1 MKNYIQQLVEL
12 FGHNSYSAGTQKKVQ
27 QWLADE
33 EHVDEKSEALR
44 ELWKQAGEQKVP
56 DGMQQSIQ
64 RMRQNLGMQSITS
77 RRNYQL
83 LIWRAAA
90 IFLLAVSSVS
100 IYLMLEKER
109 PEKDLVECYIPTA
122 EIRELTL
129 PDGTYVMLNSKSI
142 LLYPEK
148 FTGETRSVYLIGEAN
163 FKVKPDKK
171 HPFIVKANDYQVTAL
186 GTEFN
191 VNAYPEN
198 SELMATLLEG
208 SVKVLVRSRGL
219 GDVYK
224 RQGSVKV
231 EFNNLLSNIILKPN
245 EQLVYDKHTKAHNLR
260 MPEIDDVTAWQRGEL
275 VFSNMYLEDIF
286 TSLERKFPYAFVYS
300 LHSLKKNTYSF
311 RFSKQANL
319 EEVMKIISQVVGN
332 VNYVIK
338 GNKCYVTSKE

>member
-1 MKNYIQQLVEL
+1 MKNYIQQLIEL
-12 FGHNSYSAGTQKKVQ
+12 FGHNNYSPDTQKKVQ

-33 EHVDEKSEALR
+33 EHVDEKNEALR
-44 ELWKQAGEQKVP
+44 ELWKQAERQRIP

-64 RMRQNLGMQSITS
+64 RMRQNLGIQSVTS

-122 EIRELTL
+122 EIHELTL
-129 PDGTYVMLNSKSI
+129 PDGTHVMLNSKST
-142 LLYPEK
+142 LLYPEQ

-191 VNAYPEN
+191 VNAYPESN
-198 SELMATLLEG
+198 ELVATLLEG
-208 SVKVLVRSRGL
+208 C
-219 GDVYK
+219 
-224 RQGSVKV
+224 VKV
-231 EFNNLLSNIILKPN
+231 EFNNLMSNVILNPS
-245 EQLVYDKHTKAHNLR
+245 EQLIYNKQTKEHNLR
-260 MPEIDDVTAWQRGEL
+260 LPEISDVTAWQRGEL
-275 VFSNMYLEDIF
+275 VFSNMHLEDIF
-286 TSLERKFPYAFVYS
+286 TNLERKFPYAFVYS
-300 LHSLKKNTYSF
+300 LHSMKKNTYSF
-311 RFSKQANL
+311 RFRNQATL
-319 EEVMKIISQVVGN
+319 EEVMEIISQVVGD

-338 GNKCYVTSKE
+338 GNKCYVTNKK

>member
-1 MKNYIQQLVEL
+1 MKDYIQQLIEL
-12 FGHNSYSAGTQKKVQ
+12 FGHNNYSADTHKKVQ

-90 IFLLAVSSVS
+90 ILLLAVSSVS

-171 HPFIVKANDYQVTAL
+171 HPFIVKSDDFQVTAL

-191 VNAYPEN
+191 VSAYPEN
-198 SELMATLLEG
+198 QEISTALLSG
-208 SVKVLVRSRGL
+208 SVLVEWGNLTQRTVLQP
-219 GDVYK
+219 D
-224 RQGSVKV
+224 
-231 EFNNLLSNIILKPN
+231 
-245 EQLVYDKHTKAHNLR
+245 EQLTYDKENRQFRVVHPDMA
-260 MPEIDDVTAWQRGEL
+260 DVTAWQRGEL
-275 VFSNMYLEDIF
+275 VFNEMTVEDIIRV
-286 TSLERKFPYAFVYS
+286 LERKYNYTFVYS
-300 LHSLKKNTYSF
+300 LNQLKKDRLSF
-311 RFSKQANL
+311 RFKDKAPL
-319 EEVMKIISQVVGN
+319 AEVMDIIVDVAGNLKFKIEGD
-332 VNYVIK
+332 
-338 GNKCYVTSKE
+338 KCYITRK

>member
-1 MKNYIQQLVEL
+1 MKNYIQQLIEL
-12 FGHNSYSAGTQKKVQ
+12 FGHNNYSAGTQKKVQ

-33 EHVDEKSEALR
+33 EHVDEKNEALR

-90 IFLLAVSSVS
+90 IFLLAVSSIS
-100 IYLMLEKER
+100 IYLMLEKDR

-122 EIRELTL
+122 EIHELTL
-129 PDGTYVMLNSKSI
+129 PDGTHVMLNSKST
-142 LLYPEK
+142 LLYPEQ
-148 FTGETRSVYLIGEAN
+148 FTGATRSVYLIGEAN

-191 VNAYPEN
+191 VNAYPESN
-198 SELMATLLEG
+198 ELIATLLEG
-208 SVKVLVRSRGL
+208 C
-219 GDVYK
+219 
-224 RQGSVKV
+224 VKV
-231 EFNNLLSNIILKPN
+231 EFNNLMSNVILKPN
-245 EQLVYDKHTKAHNLR
+245 EQLIYNKQTKEHNLR
-260 MPEIDDVTAWQRGEL
+260 LPEISDVTAWQRGEL
-275 VFSNMYLEDIF
+275 VFSNMHLEDIF
-286 TSLERKFPYAFVYS
+286 TNLERKFPYAFVYS
-300 LHSLKKNTYSF
+300 LHSMKKNTYSF
-311 RFSKQANL
+311 RFRNQATL
-319 EEVMKIISQVVGN
+319 EEVMEIISQVVGD

-338 GNKCYVTSKE
+338 GNKCYVTNKK